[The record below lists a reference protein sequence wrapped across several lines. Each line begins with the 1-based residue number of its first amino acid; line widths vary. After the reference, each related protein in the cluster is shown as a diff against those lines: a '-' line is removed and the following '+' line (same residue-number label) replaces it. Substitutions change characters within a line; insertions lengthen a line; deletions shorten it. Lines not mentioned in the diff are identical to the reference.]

1 MEDYKAQYYNE
12 ALLHYGVKGMRWGVR
27 RKRAAAAVKNAAKT
41 YGKFQKERL
50 KTLGN
55 SYTHPIKTNQAISR
69 NMKNDK
75 IHTQLRKSLYR
86 TGNEYKSINKDVE
99 KSVRDSRINRVN
111 KKITKLQKKKD
122 KQVLQIARKLYKNGH
137 VTLTRHDGAVRTAR
151 KINRN
156 KTKLESI
163 KRGDS
168 RKVTRLKVK
177 RQPLK
182 DYVSAAESGVYFNP
196 PPKSDIKKYKKAK
209 KSLRRID
216 QKIKKQYK
224 KKK

>member
-41 YGKFQKERL
+41 YGKYQKERL

-55 SYTHPIKTNQAISR
+55 SYMHPIKTNQAISR

-75 IHTQLRKSLYR
+75 IRTKLRKTLYR

-111 KKITKLQKKKD
+111 KKITKLQKKKNG
-122 KQVLQIARKLYKNGH
+122 QVLQIARELYKNGRVSFTSH
-137 VTLTRHDGAVRTAR
+137 NNVVRTAR
-151 KINRN
+151 KINSN
-156 KTKLESI
+156 KTKLASI

-182 DYVSAAESGVYFNP
+182 DYVSVAESRIYLNP
-196 PPKSDIKKYKKAK
+196 PPQSDIKKYKKAK

-216 QKIKKQYK
+216 QKINKQYK
-224 KKK
+224 KKR